1 MDALLCRT
9 VFRGLLLSSRTSIFG
24 RKTRPSSE
32 LPLICWFPDRKH
44 FPGRKSNRLWTA
56 VSASPHPTDLLPLPH
71 PQGDRPDTRQPSVP
85 DATEPVCVCGGGGVL
100 PLAAQQ
106 ANRQRQSSVE
116 KKGIFYITISPGC
129 CGSVD

>member
-9 VFRGLLLSSRTSIFG
+9 VFLGLLLSSRTSIFG
-24 RKTRPSSE
+24 RKTHPSSE

-85 DATEPVCVCGGGGVL
+85 DATEPVCVCGGGSYHSL
-100 PLAAQQ
+100 L
-106 ANRQRQSSVE
+106 SSQTAKDRVRWKRKE
-116 KKGIFYITISPGC
+116 SFI
-129 CGSVD
+129 